1 MAMQVKFPFGK
12 LVSVLVTHV
21 DETSGD
27 FFLQISDE
35 AGKLDA
41 LMAEIEQN
49 VLSGRAKPPK
59 ASEIM
64 VGCIYLAQYQEDS
77 RWYRARVLG
86 VNIAEDQCEVFFVD
100 YGNTELVPLSC
111 VRNAED
117 RFCELPPQSFE
128 CELENFDRF
137 RGDRFEEMLT
147 LLNDTILEQELYC
160 KAVQLKKNCVLVTQ
174 LFIDDKGARSVLDE
188 MQSGGFGAATET
200 LSSGHGT
207 IPRQPNL
214 KREVKYE
221 LISLSP
227 DSFHDLSVTWVEDPS
242 HFWCQLLSNVEI
254 LEELMEKLADV
265 YTNLEPAMLPLQSC
279 TVGYPCCA
287 KFYEDDAWYRGIITN
302 VSSIATGQIEVRF
315 VDYGNTQNTE
325 LSDVKDLKDEFLK
338 EPCQA
343 MYFAIA
349 GVDPAS
355 KDGLW
360 AEEAKALFEKLI
372 KFKHVVGLVTSVEND
387 GRHRVKLMDTTS
399 DLDMELNQILIAAN
413 YGVKSGD
420 PPASLTTTVP
430 ATAFKPSEPAPR
442 AAPPPVFA
450 KENVQVGIEE
460 KVLVTNIITPG
471 KFYCQLFRNGPKL
484 ENLMMEVGRHYS
496 KLGANEELLLSPSPG
511 DPCCAQFSEDGCW
524 YRAVVLS
531 TASKGVTVLYI
542 DYGNSETVPSSKIKK
557 LIPKFSEL
565 PQQGIECT
573 LNRIKPKFTGGV
585 GEPKW
590 RAGDT
595 QKFMELALEKEGK
608 ITVVSRDG
616 GGVCRVELVV
626 KNRREDQNISEQL
639 LIGGNAELAD
649 GALSASANLNNLK
662 SQTFPKPDL
671 EVGQFEDVF
680 VSYTEHPCN
689 FWCQLQKTV
698 ADLDSLMQEIS
709 EQYSSEGNRGSISS
723 PACGTFNYIFI
734 IIIITVKQI
743 LLWRYLHKNDQ

>member
-1 MAMQVKFPFGK
+1 MNLFFAVEVMAMQVKFPFGK
-12 LVSVLVTHV
+12 LVTVLVTHV
-21 DETSGD
+21 DDTSGN
-27 FFLQISDE
+27 FFVQINDE

-49 VLSGRAKPPK
+49 VLSGRAKPPT

-64 VGCIYLAQYQEDS
+64 VGCIYVVQYQEDS

-86 VNIAEDQCEVFFVD
+86 VNTTQQQCEVFFVD

-128 CELENFDRF
+128 CELEGFERL
-137 RGDRFEEMLT
+137 RGDGFDEALV
-147 LLNDTILEQELYC
+147 LLNETILEQELYC
-160 KAVQLKKNCVLVTQ
+160 KAVKLKKNFVLVTQ
-174 LFIDDKGARSVLDE
+174 LFTDDKGTRSVIDE
-188 MQSGGFGAATET
+188 MQSGGAGTTTDA
-200 LSSGHGT
+200 LSNGHAT
-207 IPRQPNL
+207 IPRQTNL
-214 KREVKYE
+214 KRDVKYE
-221 LISLSP
+221 LISLPP

-242 HFWCQLLSNVEI
+242 HFWCQLLSNAEI
-254 LEELMEKLADV
+254 LEELMENLAEV
-265 YTNLEPAMLPLQSC
+265 YTNLEPAVLPLQSC

-338 EPCQA
+338 HPCQA

-360 AEEAKALFEKLI
+360 ADEAKALFEKLI
-372 KFKHVVGLVTSVEND
+372 KFKHVVGLVTSVESD

-413 YGVKSGD
+413 YGVKSAD
-420 PPASLTTTVP
+420 IPKPVATTVP
-430 ATAFKPSEPAPR
+430 AVGFKSSESAPNP
-442 AAPPPVFA
+442 APPPVFV
-450 KENVQVGIEE
+450 KENVPVGKEE
-460 KVLVTNIITPG
+460 KVLVTNIISPG

-496 KLGANEELLLSPSPG
+496 KLGPNEDLLSSPSPG

-524 YRAVVLS
+524 YRAVVLN
-531 TASKGVTVLYI
+531 TTSKGVTVLYI
-542 DYGNSETVPSSKIKK
+542 DYGNSETIPVSKIKK
-557 LIPKFSEL
+557 LIPKFSDL

-573 LNRIKPKFTGGV
+573 LNRIKPKFAG
-585 GEPKW
+585 GEPQW
-590 RAGDT
+590 RLRDT
-595 QKFMELALEKEGK
+595 DKFKDLALEMEGTM
-608 ITVVSRDG
+608 TVVAQDSN
-616 GGVCRVELVV
+616 GVCRVELVV
-626 KNRREDQNISEQL
+626 RNRREEQNISEQL

-649 GALSASANLNNLK
+649 GALPASANFNNLK
-662 SQTFPKPDL
+662 SQTFPEPDL
-671 EVGQFEDVF
+671 EVGQFEDVI

-689 FWCQLQKTV
+689 FWCQLQKSATQLDLLMLEI
-698 ADLDSLMQEIS
+698 ADLYSTDDQRSGIS
-709 EQYSSEGNRGSISS
+709 N
-723 PACGTFNYIFI
+723 PACGK
-734 IIIITVKQI
+734 VKVCF
-743 LLWRYLHKNDQ
+743 